1 MSDIPNTGVAGSA
14 GRAGRR
20 QGRVSEMTLI
30 MPMKPGGADRL
41 RAKLADP
48 RAYGAAERVGTVH
61 DMRYVLI
68 DNDSKLLFCTA
79 YDGDWA
85 AYINDFATMVPEML
99 DFVFEE
105 VDGWPGLR
113 DYPKQTADFVAEHQ
127 VTADGWYCAYP
138 DATVKDVHRDQRI
151 TSAFNQLL
159 DAAQS

>member
-1 MSDIPNTGVAGSA
+1 
-14 GRAGRR
+14 
-20 QGRVSEMTLI
+20 MTLI
-30 MPMKPGGADRL
+30 MPMKPGGAGRL

-68 DNDSKLLFCTA
+68 DDDTKLLFCTA
-79 YDGDWA
+79 YDGDWD

-113 DYPKQTADFVAEHQ
+113 DYPKQTADFVAAHQ

-138 DATVKDVHRDQRI
+138 DATVKDVHRDQQI
-151 TSAFNQLL
+151 TKAFNQLL